1 MITVAYF
8 YRKKNPLFFSIEQV
22 FGRIAEGLSE
32 DHMAEFHVKELFL
45 PFKNKLY
52 NLIPNILFA
61 RRSQF
66 PVNHITGDI
75 HYAML
80 GFSRRNINVL
90 TIHDCVLLNKF
101 SRSDPRYW
109 VIRWVWHE
117 WPIRKA
123 DCVTVISENTKQDL
137 LRFIKCPPEKIRVIS
152 NFIDPAFKP
161 APAGPFPQCPL
172 ILFIGTT
179 ANKNLNRLAQAMEG
193 LPAVLDIIGVLNNEQ
208 IDCLKKYKIDFRQS
222 SNLSREELLRHY
234 MDCDLVAFPSTFE
247 GFGLPVLEGQATGRP
262 VLTSNLSPMR
272 DVAGAGACLVDPY
285 QVDSIREGLFRII
298 NDERYRR
305 DLVDAGFVNANR
317 YSLDSVVLLYA
328 QLYRELKEKKN

>member
-22 FGRIAEGLSE
+22 FGRIAERLSE
-32 DHMAEFHVKELFL
+32 NYNKEFPVKQLSL

-61 RRSQF
+61 RKSQL

-80 GFSRRNINVL
+80 GFSRKNINVL

-109 VIRWVWHE
+109 VIKWLWHE

-123 DCVTVISENTKQDL
+123 DGVTVISENTKQDL
-137 LRFIKCPPEKIRVIS
+137 LRFVKCPPDKIRVIP
-152 NFIDPAFKP
+152 NFIDPSFKP
-161 APAGPFPQCPL
+161 APPDTFRQRPV

-179 ANKNLNRLAQAMEG
+179 ANKNLDRLAQAMEG
-193 LPAVLDIIGVLNNEQ
+193 LPAELDIIGVLNSDQ
-208 IDCLKKYKIDFRQS
+208 IDCLKKHNIDFRQS

-234 MDCDLVAFPSTFE
+234 RECDLVAFPSTFE
-247 GFGLPVLEGQATGRP
+247 GFGLPVIEGQAIGRP

-285 QVDSIREGLFRII
+285 QVDSIRQGLLRMID
-298 NDERYRR
+298 DESYRR
-305 DLVDAGFVNANR
+305 ELVETGFVNANR
-317 YSLDSVVLLYA
+317 YSLDSVVLQYV